1 MDCGKV
7 GRGSLHLH
15 RTGESN
21 ILRLIAG
28 GKEHKYIHIH
38 IYTEAEAYIYTHN
51 VTYMCVPHIP
61 IGYT

>member
-21 ILRLIAG
+21 IRLIAG
-28 GKEHKYIHIH
+28 GKEPIYIHIH
-38 IYTEAEAYIYTHN
+38 IYTEAEAYMYT
-51 VTYMCVPHIP
+51 
-61 IGYT
+61 